1 MPAAAHAG
9 GPDRI
14 HGGCS
19 YETVK
24 KPTTDEYDGVI
35 RDRSITTD
43 GDGAPTGATVTCW
56 IDVNGV
62 EAPDTRFSYTGSG
75 VQAGANQIS
84 FTAGDTDWVT
94 LCRAVT
100 YADGSTEPTECAGPV
115 VIQIPPECIVTC
127 DIIGTLDR
135 LIVYA
140 VDPAVCPALLR
151 LAGSYPGGVT
161 IAPDGDV
168 YVPDPLIL
176 FDGPVYDCPPYGN
189 F

>member
-1 MPAAAHAG
+1 MRRSQVTALAVSLGWLVMPTAAHAD
-9 GPDRI
+9 GPDHV

-19 YETVK
+19 YDTVE
-24 KPTTDEYDGVI
+24 KPTTNEYDGVI

-43 GDGAPTGATVTCW
+43 GTGAPTGATVTCW

-62 EAPDTRFSYTGSG
+62 EAPDTRFSYTGFG

-115 VIQIPPECIVTC
+115 VIQIPPECILGC
-127 DIIGTLDR
+127 DIVGTLNR
-135 LIVYA
+135 FIVYA
-140 VDPAVCPALLR
+140 VDPVVCPELVT
-151 LAGSYPGGVT
+151 LAGSYPGG
-161 IAPDGDV
+161 
-168 YVPDPLIL
+168 
-176 FDGPVYDCPPYGN
+176 
-189 F
+189 